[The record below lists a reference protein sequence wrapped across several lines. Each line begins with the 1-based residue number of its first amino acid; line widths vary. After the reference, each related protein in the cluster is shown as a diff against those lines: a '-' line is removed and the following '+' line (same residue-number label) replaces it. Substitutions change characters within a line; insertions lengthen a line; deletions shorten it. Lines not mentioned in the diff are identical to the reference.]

1 MAKKALSEKPTVFI
15 SHIHGE
21 EHTANAVEAVLR
33 KALLGAIE
41 IFNSSNRRSI
51 SPGDPWRDRIVDTL
65 QKSTCVLVLASPNSV
80 SSPWVNFE
88 AGGAWVS
95 GTRVIPCCT
104 GGMKPSSLPTPL
116 SHLQGLSLDS
126 VDGISSLVRQLAE
139 ISGLDFPSDF
149 DFSYAAKSITD
160 TWGSPASTLN
170 NDILITWIQRAER
183 RPTKHVNTE
192 ASGYFRV
199 SQLDATDPQ
208 ETKQFP
214 RAGLRPGDSIRC
226 RLEIEGEPNK
236 TRYECFAHG
245 EVADQLEEFPEG
257 ALLSGSLF
265 CLGQMK
271 VFTTD
276 MVMDFDED
284 RGVEYPVAWLIKSVK
299 RA

>member
-1 MAKKALSEKPTVFI
+1 MATKAAAQKPTVFI

-21 EHTANAVEAVLR
+21 EYTANTVEAVLR
-33 KALLGAIE
+33 KALLGAID

-51 SPGDPWRDRIVDTL
+51 SPGDPWRDRIVSTL
-65 QKSTCVLVLASPNSV
+65 QSSTCVLVLASPNSV

-116 SHLQGLSLDS
+116 NHLHGVSLDTS
-126 VDGISSLVRQLAE
+126 DGLSSLVRQLAE
-139 ISGLDFPSDF
+139 LAGLDYPSDF
-149 DFSYAAKSITD
+149 DFTGAAKTI
-160 TWGSPASTLN
+160 AE
-170 NDILITWIQRAER
+170 TWIPSTSRVTNNELISWINRAER
-183 RPTKHVNTE
+183 RPQKYANTE
-192 ASGYFRV
+192 AGGFFRV
-199 SQLDATDPQ
+199 SNLQATDPT

-214 RAGLRPGDSIRC
+214 QVGLRPGDSVRC
-226 RLEIEGEPNK
+226 RLNIEGEPNK
-236 TRYECFAHG
+236 NRFHCFAPG
-245 EVADQLEEFPEG
+245 DVVDQLEEWPEG
-257 ALLSGSLF
+257 VLLNGTLV

-276 MVMDFDED
+276 MVLDFDED
-284 RGVEYPVAWLIKSVK
+284 RGVEYPVAWLIKFAK

>member
-1 MAKKALSEKPTVFI
+1 MAKKSVSEKPTVFI

-21 EHTANAVEAVLR
+21 EHTANTLEAVLR
-33 KALLGAIE
+33 KALLGAID

-88 AGGAWVS
+88 AGGAWIS

-104 GGMKPSSLPTPL
+104 GGMKPSSLPIPL
-116 SHLQGLSLDS
+116 SHLQGISLDS
-126 VDGISSLVRQLAE
+126 VDGLSSLVRQLAE
-139 ISGLDFPSDF
+139 LSGLDFPSDF
-149 DFSYAAKSITD
+149 DFSSAAKLIAD
-160 TWGSPASTLN
+160 TWGSPVSTLS
-170 NDILITWIQRAER
+170 NDSLIIWIKRAER
-183 RPTKHVNTE
+183 RPTKHANTE
-192 ASGYFRV
+192 ANGYFRV
-199 SQLDATDPQ
+199 SRLEATEPQ

-214 RAGLRPGDSIRC
+214 KVGLRPGDSIRC
-226 RLEIEGEPNK
+226 WLEVEGESNN
-236 TRYECFAHG
+236 TRYKCFAHG
-245 EVADQLEEFPEG
+245 EVADQLEEWPEG
-257 ALLSGSLF
+257 VLLNGTLV

-284 RGVEYPVAWLIKSVK
+284 RGVEYPVAWLIKSAK